1 MKVLT
6 SLETLIAQD
15 MQELDLLTPTTNKVV
30 VYMETFQGNKLFP
43 RFKGIAY
50 NTKWQYFSCF
60 LGATAHGCCIHFLW
74 YGLELGAIDELMCNR
89 T

>member
-50 NTKWQYFSCF
+50 NTK
-60 LGATAHGCCIHFLW
+60 
-74 YGLELGAIDELMCNR
+74 
-89 T
+89 